1 MTCIFCSII
10 DGDAPATRIFEDDVA
25 VGFLDI
31 TPLFPGHVLVVPRQH
46 VITLPELAPDA
57 VGPFF
62 ERVRRVAEIVPAALG
77 CQGTFVANNNIVS
90 QSVAHLHLHVV
101 PRTRGDGLR
110 GFFWPRNPYDDDQ
123 HRDRIG
129 AQLRAAYEATFGG

>member
-1 MTCIFCSII
+1 MQATNNIFV
-10 DGDAPATRIFEDDVA
+10 TTDV
-25 VGFLDI
+25 LLNNNND
-31 TPLFPGHVLVVPRQH
+31 LL
-46 VITLPELAPDA
+46 
-57 VGPFF
+57 
-62 ERVRRVAEIVPAALG
+62 
-77 CQGTFVANNNIVS
+77 FVANNNIVS